1 MAERYDLVIVGLG
14 AGGLLAAELAASIG
28 LRVAAV
34 ERNRVGGDRLW
45 TGSVPSKA
53 LVASARAADTL
64 RHADRYGLTPME
76 PTIDLAAVWQ
86 RIRDI
91 QAGLAATEADPDR
104 YSRMG
109 VELLRGEA
117 RITGPNEVTVAG
129 GPALETRFVLV
140 CTGSHPTTPDLP
152 GLGDSGFLTS
162 DSLFAMERPPASL
175 VIIGGGP
182 VGVELAQALARL
194 GVHVSLL
201 EQGPRLLA
209 REEPGLVARLTE
221 RLRAD
226 GVEVHVGASVQS
238 VEVEGDERVV
248 TARIEGA
255 GVQRFAAEAVLVAVG
270 RTANVED
277 LGLEELGITAG
288 PGGVEVDERGR
299 TSVRSIYVAG
309 DAAGRHRFAHVA
321 AHEAVQAVR
330 DAFFPGRGSLTEVVP
345 WCTFT
350 DPELAHAGLTVA
362 EAEARYG
369 ENVDVWQLDL
379 SRSDRARTEGIAGG
393 AIVVVTARGRI
404 VGAHLLAPS
413 AGEMIHELALAIEQ
427 GMKLADVAALVH
439 VYPTLSTGIGQ
450 LAAEALFERAQKLR
464 WLVRRDKDRKT
475 S

>member
-1 MAERYDLVIVGLG
+1 MADRYDLVILGLG

-34 ERNRVGGDRLW
+34 ERDRMGGDQLW
-45 TGSVPSKA
+45 TGSIPSKA
-53 LVASARAADTL
+53 LVASARAAYTM
-64 RHADRYGLTPME
+64 RHADRYGLAPVE
-76 PTIDLAAVWQ
+76 PTIDLGAVWQ

-91 QAGLAATEADPDR
+91 QAGLAATQADPDR
-104 YSRMG
+104 YTRLG

-129 GPALETRFVLV
+129 GRSLDTRYVLV
-140 CTGSHPTTPDLP
+140 CTGSRPTTLELP
-152 GLGDSGFLTS
+152 GLASSSFLTS
-162 DSLFAMERPPASL
+162 DSLFALERPPASL
-175 VIIGGGP
+175 AVVGGGP
-182 VGVELAQALARL
+182 VGVELAQALTRL
-194 GVHVSLL
+194 GVRVTVL
-201 EQGPRLLA
+201 QRGPRLLP
-209 REEPGLVARLTE
+209 RDEPALVARLTE

-226 GVEVHVGASVQS
+226 GVEVHLGAHVQS
-238 VEVEGDERVV
+238 VGVEGGERVV
-248 TARIEGA
+248 TARLEGPET
-255 GVQRFAAEAVLVAVG
+255 RHFTAEAVLLAVG

-277 LGLEELGITAG
+277 LGLEALGVTVG
-288 PGGVEVDERGR
+288 PNGVEVDERGR

-330 DAFFPGRGSLTEVVP
+330 DAFFPGRGNLTDVVP

-362 EAEARYG
+362 EAEARHG

-379 SRSDRARTEGIAGG
+379 SRSDRARTDGVEGG
-393 AIVVVTARGRI
+393 ALVVVTARGRI

-427 GMKLADVAALVH
+427 GMKLADVASLVH
-439 VYPTLSTGIGQ
+439 VYPTLSTSIGQ

-464 WLVRRDKDRKT
+464 WLMRRDKDRKT